1 MPQKASVAIV
11 GSGNISTDLLYK
23 LLRSEWLE
31 PRWMVGIDP
40 ESEGLAR
47 ARKLGL
53 ETSHEGVDWL
63 LGLDEKPDLLF
74 EATSAYVHRDA
85 APRYAEAGI
94 RAIDLTPA
102 AVGPAVIP
110 PANLR
115 EHLDAPNV
123 NMITC
128 GGQATIP
135 IVYAVSRVVD
145 VPYAEIV
152 ASVASVSAGPGTRA
166 NIDEF
171 TKTTSKGVETIG
183 GAKRGKAIIILNPAD
198 PPMIMRDTIFCA
210 IPEDADRDA
219 IAQSIRDV
227 VAEVQTYVPGYRLL
241 NEPQFDDPSIN
252 SGGQAVVTTFVEV
265 EGAGDYLPPY
275 AGNLD
280 IMTAAATKVGEEIA
294 KEEIGASADRIDRR
308 PGMST
313 DIFFNPMWD
322 IRITDT
328 SLRDGSHHKR
338 HQFTK
343 DEVHAIV
350 AALDTAGVP
359 VIEVTHGD
367 GLGGSSFNYGF
378 SKTPEQELIKLAAE
392 TAKEAKI
399 AFLMLPG
406 VGTKEDIK
414 EAQNNGG
421 SICRIATHCTEADV
435 SIQHFGLAR
444 ELGLETVGF
453 LMMSHTIPPEKLAEQ
468 ARIMADAG
476 CQCVYVVDSAGA
488 LVLEGVADRV
498 AALVAELGDDA
509 QVGFHGHEN
518 LGLGVANSVEAVR
531 AGAKQIDGSCRRF
544 GAGAGNAP
552 VEALIG
558 VFDKIGV
565 KTGIDFFDIADA
577 AEEVV
582 APAMPAECLLDR
594 NALIMGYSGVYSS
607 FLKHAIRQSER
618 YGVPAHQLLHRAGQR
633 KLIGGQEDQLIDI
646 ALEIKREQESAA
658 AK

>member
-1 MPQKASVAIV
+1 MPVGSSRKVSVAIV

-40 ESEGLAR
+40 ESDGLAR

-53 ETSHEGVDWL
+53 QTSHEGVDWL
-63 LGLDEKPDLLF
+63 LGLDEKPEMLF

-135 IVYAVSRVVD
+135 IVYAVNRALVEKGG

-152 ASVASVSAGPGTRA
+152 ASVASLSAGPGTRA

-183 GAKRGKAIIILNPAD
+183 GAKRGKAIIVLNPAD

-219 IAQSIRDV
+219 IAQSIKDV

-241 NEPQFDDPSIN
+241 NEPQFDDPSVN
-252 SGGQAVVTTFVEV
+252 SGGQALVTTFVEV

-294 KEEIGASADRIDRR
+294 KESLAS
-308 PGMST
+308 
-313 DIFFNPMWD
+313 
-322 IRITDT
+322 
-328 SLRDGSHHKR
+328 
-338 HQFTK
+338 
-343 DEVHAIV
+343 DERSR
-350 AALDTAGVP
+350 
-359 VIEVTHGD
+359 E
-367 GLGGSSFNYGF
+367 
-378 SKTPEQELIKLAAE
+378 E
-392 TAKEAKI
+392 T
-399 AFLMLPG
+399 
-406 VGTKEDIK
+406 T
-414 EAQNNGG
+414 
-421 SICRIATHCTEADV
+421 
-435 SIQHFGLAR
+435 
-444 ELGLETVGF
+444 
-453 LMMSHTIPPEKLAEQ
+453 
-468 ARIMADAG
+468 
-476 CQCVYVVDSAGA
+476 
-488 LVLEGVADRV
+488 
-498 AALVAELGDDA
+498 
-509 QVGFHGHEN
+509 
-518 LGLGVANSVEAVR
+518 
-531 AGAKQIDGSCRRF
+531 
-544 GAGAGNAP
+544 AGAG
-552 VEALIG
+552 
-558 VFDKIGV
+558 
-565 KTGIDFFDIADA
+565 
-577 AEEVV
+577 
-582 APAMPAECLLDR
+582 
-594 NALIMGYSGVYSS
+594 
-607 FLKHAIRQSER
+607 
-618 YGVPAHQLLHRAGQR
+618 GQ
-633 KLIGGQEDQLIDI
+633 
-646 ALEIKREQESAA
+646 A
-658 AK
+658 